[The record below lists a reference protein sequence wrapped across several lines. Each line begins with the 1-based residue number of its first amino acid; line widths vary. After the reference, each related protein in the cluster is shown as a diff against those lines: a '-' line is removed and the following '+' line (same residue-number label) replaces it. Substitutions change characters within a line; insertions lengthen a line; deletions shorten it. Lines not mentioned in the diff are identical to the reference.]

1 MILRSRNITAWA
13 CIGVIL
19 AAVSIASA
27 REIHV
32 AKTGSDAN
40 SGSPQ
45 SPYLTIGKSAEAAQP
60 GDTITVH
67 GGTYRGWVKPVRGGK
82 DEKIRITY
90 RAAAS
95 EDVFIKSSER
105 VTSWVDQGGRVWMV

>member
-32 AKTGSDAN
+32 AKTGND
-40 SGSPQ
+40 
-45 SPYLTIGKSAEAAQP
+45 AQP
-60 GDTITVH
+60 GQPREPVPDDRQV
-67 GGTYRGWVKPVRGGK
+67 GGSGP
-82 DEKIRITY
+82 
-90 RAAAS
+90 A
-95 EDVFIKSSER
+95 
-105 VTSWVDQGGRVWMV
+105 GRYGNRSRRNLS